1 MVGFHRRDGILH
13 ADELALSA
21 LAERWG
27 TPLYVYSASLLRA
40 RYRTF
45 EEAFAHLD
53 PLIAYAVKANANLAL
68 LRLIRALGA
77 GADIVSEGELHRALL
92 AGFAPETVVF
102 SGVGK
107 THDELARA
115 LDAAI
120 YACNAESEQEL
131 ALIVRLAHDRRVRPL
146 VGLRVNPMFEPRTAH
161 AYTRTAGEASKFGV
175 PWPEARDLF
184 RRFGGHRGIRLA
196 GLHVHLGSQILD
208 LEAFDDTFAR
218 LAEWIETL
226 CADGIELE
234 YLDIGGGLGVAYR
247 EDEQDPDPRALAA
260 LVQRH
265 LGDRGRRWRLV
276 VEPGRYLVAPAG
288 VLLTRVLY
296 VKQSGPRKFVVTDA
310 GMTELLRPSHYESYH
325 RIEPVEWLDR
335 PPELV
340 DVVGPVCESGDFLGR
355 ARLLP
360 GVAPGDLLAVLT
372 VGAYGF
378 VMSSNYNQRRRP
390 AEVLVEGRCARLI
403 RRRETLDD
411 LVAAERDEEV

>member
-1 MVGFHRRDGILH
+1 
-13 ADELALSA
+13 
-21 LAERWG
+21 
-27 TPLYVYSASLLRA
+27 
-40 RYRTF
+40 
-45 EEAFAHLD
+45 
-53 PLIAYAVKANANLAL
+53 
-68 LRLIRALGA
+68 
-77 GADIVSEGELHRALL
+77 
-92 AGFAPETVVF
+92 
-102 SGVGK
+102 
-107 THDELARA
+107 
-115 LDAAI
+115 
-120 YACNAESEQEL
+120 
-131 ALIVRLAHDRRVRPL
+131 
-146 VGLRVNPMFEPRTAH
+146 
-161 AYTRTAGEASKFGV
+161 
-175 PWPEARDLF
+175 
-184 RRFGGHRGIRLA
+184 
-196 GLHVHLGSQILD
+196 VHLGSQILD

-310 GMTELLRPSHYESYH
+310 GMTELLRSSHYESYH